1 VVDADLSDYFS
12 SIPHGQ
18 LMKCISRR
26 IVDKQLLAVIKQW
39 LEMPVIE
46 KTDSGNR
53 CTTEAKDKHRGT
65 PQGSPCS
72 PLFSN
77 IYFRRFIL
85 AWHKFGYAEDLDA
98 RVVNYADD
106 FVICTKPG
114 NGEQVMK
121 NMHYIMS
128 RIGLQVNESKTRL
141 ASLPEDSFD
150 FLGYTIGRSYTFGGK
165 SFIGSKPSKK
175 SVLRV
180 MKKIHE
186 ETSVRWVS
194 TTAEKR
200 VTELNQ
206 IVRGWANYFN
216 QGPVL
221 KAYKKIQRY
230 MDRRLQL
237 WLVRKHKQKGRG
249 YRQYPEQFL
258 YEKLGLIKLPKT
270 RAELS
275 RAKA

>member
-1 VVDADLSDYFS
+1 
-12 SIPHGQ
+12 
-18 LMKCISRR
+18 
-26 IVDKQLLAVIKQW
+26 
-39 LEMPVIE
+39 
-46 KTDSGNR
+46 
-53 CTTEAKDKHRGT
+53 
-65 PQGSPCS
+65 
-72 PLFSN
+72 
-77 IYFRRFIL
+77 
-85 AWHKFGYAEDLDA
+85 
-98 RVVNYADD
+98 
-106 FVICTKPG
+106 
-114 NGEQVMK
+114 MK